1 MLAEADVDARADAA
15 SALVGAEL
23 VLLLLR
29 GRCSYTRD
37 AIVVVVVVVVSE
49 ARDGE
54 TNAVGSKAE
63 TGRGLRGRR
72 TGYE

>member
-37 AIVVVVVVVVSE
+37 AIVVVVVVVSE

>member
-37 AIVVVVVVVVSE
+37 AIVVVVVVSE

-54 TNAVGSKAE
+54 TNAVGSKLE

-72 TGYE
+72 TGCE